1 MPHNFDEIINRE
13 NTDAIKLEKCKL
25 LFGTEN
31 VLPLWVAD
39 MDFRTPDFVL
49 NAIQK
54 RLEHPVLGYTTTPAD
69 FFELFAAWTQKL
81 HDWQI
86 KTEWTG
92 FIPGIVPGL
101 AFTVQCFTKP
111 GEEVIV
117 QPPVY
122 HPFMNVVNNNGRDL
136 VYNPLQEVKGKF
148 EMDFDDLRSK
158 ITDKT
163 RMLILCNPHNPGGK
177 VWTLETLRKLDEICA
192 KHKILVVSDEIHA
205 DMVLPGDPR
214 IKHIPFAKVSQ
225 TAADNSVTFMA
236 PSKTFNMPG
245 LKTSFYV
252 IPNSKLYQQFTS
264 YLEASEV
271 KSGNIFAYAATA
283 ACYAEGN
290 HWRKAM
296 LRYVQE
302 NVDYVIDFLNEHIP
316 QIRPMRPEASFL
328 MWLDCKAL
336 GMEPDEL
343 HHFFVQKAGLGLN
356 QGTIFGPGGEYH
368 MRLNVACPKVILE
381 QAMTQLK
388 NALSVQ

>member
-1 MPHNFDEIINRE
+1 MNYNFNEIINRE
-13 NTDAIKLEKCKL
+13 NTDAIKLEKRKL
-25 LFGTEN
+25 LFGTEE

-39 MDFRTPDFVL
+39 MDFRTPDFIL
-49 NAIQK
+49 NAIKK
-54 RLEHPVLGYTTTPAD
+54 RLEHPILGYTTTPAD
-69 FFELFAAWTQKL
+69 FFKLFAAWTQKL

-86 KTEWTG
+86 ETEWTG

-122 HPFMNVVNNNGRDL
+122 HPFMNVVNNNGRNL
-136 VYNPLQEVKGKF
+136 VYNPLQEVDGKF

-163 RMLILCNPHNPGGK
+163 KMLILCNPHNPGGK
-177 VWTLETLRKLDEICA
+177 VWSLETLRKLDAICA
-192 KHKILVVSDEIHA
+192 KHKILVISDEIHA
-205 DMVLPGDPR
+205 DMVLPGDSR

-225 TAADNSVTFMA
+225 TAAVNSVTFMS

-252 IPNSKLYQQFTS
+252 IPNSKLYQQFNS
-264 YLEASEV
+264 YLEASEIT
-271 KSGNIFAYAATA
+271 SGNIFAYAATA

-296 LRYVQE
+296 LHYVQE
-302 NVDYVIDFLNEHIP
+302 NVDYVVGFLNKHIP
-316 QIRPMRPEASFL
+316 QIKPMLPEASFL
-328 MWLDCKAL
+328 LWLDCRAL

-343 HHFFVQKAGLGLN
+343 HRFFVQKAGLGLN

-368 MRLNVACPKVILE
+368 MRLNVACPKAILE

-388 NALSVQ
+388 NALFV